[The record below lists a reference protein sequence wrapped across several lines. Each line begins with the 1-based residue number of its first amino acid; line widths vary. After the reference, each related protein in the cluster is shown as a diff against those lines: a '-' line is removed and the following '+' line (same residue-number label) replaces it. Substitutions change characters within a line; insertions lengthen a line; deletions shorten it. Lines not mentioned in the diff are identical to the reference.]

1 MRIFYKLLLSFFAIV
16 FIIGITSFIVVRTS
30 HQALR
35 KEIGETAA
43 AMAVQNMRELDKRVF
58 ERIDHFQEFIVSRY
72 LRDIIARTNMDFEK
86 MDSVQGFID
95 EKDHEWTSASRETI
109 TPFMRRLIEND
120 LSETLRKKIGFY
132 KDTYNYMVY
141 GEVFITNKFG
151 ANVAQTGKTT
161 DYRQDDEEWWQSAHR
176 DSFYMK
182 DVEFDESAGV
192 HSTDIALRINDED
205 QNFIGVVKI
214 VLNIEDT
221 LQYMR
226 QSAAS

>member
-1 MRIFYKLLLSFFAIV
+1 MRILYKLLLSFFAIV
-16 FIIGITSFIVVRTS
+16 LIIGITSFIVVRES

-43 AMAVQNMRELDKRVF
+43 AMAVQNMRIF

-132 KDTYNYMVY
+132 NDIYNYMVY

-192 HSTDIALRINDED
+192 HSTGIALRINDED
-205 QNFIGVVKI
+205 QNFIG
-214 VLNIEDT
+214 
-221 LQYMR
+221 
-226 QSAAS
+226 